1 MSLQIYPEAAYFSLK
16 NDCFYCFVVVVL
28 CTSVSSMQGMAAAC
42 GALATLASLF
52 KLSKRENVMEHAH
65 SVLQS
70 LKACNCL
77 SSRNTLLR
85 KLGIKLAQAS
95 GITGVHVCTCV
106 IFY

>member
-1 MSLQIYPEAAYFSLK
+1 MI
-16 NDCFYCFVVVVL
+16 VM
-28 CTSVSSMQGMAAAC
+28 CTSVSSMQGMTAAC
-42 GALATLASLF
+42 GVLATLASLF

-65 SVLQS
+65 RVLHS

-95 GITGVHVCTCV
+95 GIAGAYTCV
-106 IFY
+106 LLTTCI